1 MDLKDIL
8 SDIQRSIDD
17 LQGKLNLLRS
27 VETGTLYDVD
37 VLMTRKEAAYFLGK
51 SLRTIDRLC
60 SEGQL
65 RRCYTDRGGVRIR
78 KNDLL
83 EYKGLELTPMT
94 SCKRAESMSEFE
106 RIIQKYK
113 VK

>member
-17 LQGKLNLLRS
+17 LQLKLNLLRS
-27 VETGTLYDVD
+27 IETGTLYDVD

-51 SLRTIDRLC
+51 SLRQIDRLC
-60 SEGQL
+60 SEGRL

-78 KNDLL
+78 KSDLL
-83 EYKGLELTPMT
+83 EFQGLELTPMT
-94 SCKRAESMSEFE
+94 SAKGTESMSEFE

>member
-17 LQGKLNLLRS
+17 LQGRLNLLRS
-27 VETGTLYDVD
+27 VETGSLYDVD

-51 SLRTIDRLC
+51 SLRQVDRLC
-60 SEGQL
+60 SEGSL

-78 KNDLL
+78 KSDLL
-83 EYKGLELTPMT
+83 EYQGLELTPMT
-94 SCKRAESMSEFE
+94 SCKGTESTSEFDK
-106 RIIQKYK
+106 IIQKYK

>member
-1 MDLKDIL
+1 MKDIL

-17 LQGKLNLLRS
+17 LQQKLNLLRS
-27 VETGTLYDVD
+27 VESGSLYDVD

-51 SLRTIDRLC
+51 SLRQIDRLC
-60 SEGQL
+60 SEGRL

-78 KNDLL
+78 KSDLL
-83 EYKGLELTPMT
+83 EFQGLELTPM
-94 SCKRAESMSEFE
+94 SSVKPSESKSEFE
-106 RIIQKYK
+106 MIIQKYK